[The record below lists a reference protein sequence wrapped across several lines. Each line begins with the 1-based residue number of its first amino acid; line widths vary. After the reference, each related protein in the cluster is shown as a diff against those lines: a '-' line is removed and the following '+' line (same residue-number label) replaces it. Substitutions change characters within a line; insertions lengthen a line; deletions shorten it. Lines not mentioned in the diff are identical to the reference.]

1 MAYIKQRTNHLEL
14 ALYIST
20 LIFFVPIWKKKTD
33 VQWQAGAIG
42 IFLAWIRFIWFM
54 KIFATFGIYII
65 MVKRVFLT
73 VLKVSV
79 LTIENSTVFFM

>member
-42 IFLAWIRFIWFM
+42 IFLAWIRFIWF
-54 KIFATFGIYII
+54 TFGIYII